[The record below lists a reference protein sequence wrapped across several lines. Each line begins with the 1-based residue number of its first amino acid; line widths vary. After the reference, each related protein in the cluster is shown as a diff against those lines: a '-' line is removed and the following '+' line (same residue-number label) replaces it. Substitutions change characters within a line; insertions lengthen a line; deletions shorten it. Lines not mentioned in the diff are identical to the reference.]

1 MVFADLVHVC
11 PSDVIDIIDV
21 IDVIDVECSCTHC
34 DKLNKQ
40 QPDPRV
46 VIGLDSM

>member
-1 MVFADLVHVC
+1 MFFTDLVHMC
-11 PSDVIDIIDV
+11 LSDVIDV

-46 VIGLDSM
+46 VIGSDSM